1 MEIFASEPQD
11 IKVVGK
17 KTQLEMVI
25 KRTFVSRKFWATV
38 STLKPRL
45 LSQHYKV
52 RAYAVTKKF

>member
-45 LSQHYKV
+45 LPQHHKV